1 MPAKYA
7 VETIDLWRIYKDK
20 DREVVAL
27 RDVNIKVKTGELF
40 GILGPNGA
48 GKTTLIRIL
57 TTLLLPTRGEA
68 FVHGY
73 NVKTEDY
80 KIRPIINLVSGGEYG
95 GYGLLRV
102 EENLWMFA
110 QFYGIPTPEAKR
122 RIRELAERIG
132 FEDKLRD
139 FVRTLSLGERQKM
152 NIIRGFLTDPLV
164 IFLDEPTLGLD
175 VPTAKIIRNFI
186 KSWLRENPDRTVL
199 LTTHYML
206 EAEELCDRIAI
217 IDRGRIVAVGSVE
230 ELRKIA
236 KNYISA
242 IIEFYGTTPPSG
254 IAGIR
259 GTDLKEIS
267 PGHYKGKIVGE
278 GENDIIEYLEAIIK
292 SGGKLKYFHLQK
304 PSLEDVFISLVGRGL
319 GDEE

>member
-1 MPAKYA
+1 MSAEYA
-7 VETIDLWRIYKDK
+7 VETINLWRIYKDK

-27 RDVNIKVKTGELF
+27 RDVNIKVKKGELF

-57 TTLLLPTRGEA
+57 TTLLLPTKGDA

-73 NVKTEDY
+73 NVKTEDH
-80 KIRPIINLVSGGEYG
+80 KIRSIINLVSGGEYG

-110 QFYGIPTPEAKR
+110 QFYGISTSEAKR
-122 RIRELAERIG
+122 RIKELAEKIG
-132 FEDKLRD
+132 FENKLKD
-139 FVRTLSLGERQKM
+139 FVRNLSLGERQKM

-175 VPTAKIIRNFI
+175 VPTAKTIRNFI
-186 KSWLRENPDRTVL
+186 KSWLKESSDRTVL

-217 IDRGRIVAVGSVE
+217 IDKGRIVAIGSVE
-230 ELRKIA
+230 ELRKMA
-236 KNYISA
+236 RNYVSA
-242 IIEFYGTTPPSG
+242 MIEFYGTSPP
-254 IAGIR
+254 AGIP
-259 GTDLKEIS
+259 GVKGMDLKEIS
-267 PGHYKGKIVGE
+267 PKHYKGKIVGE
-278 GENDIIEYLEAIIK
+278 EENDVIEFLEAIIK
-292 SGGKLKYFHLQK
+292 SGGKLKYFELQK

-319 GDEE
+319 ENEE